1 MATREGVFRNSSE
14 ALLNSLSTLRHYNL
28 ALVATLII
36 KYNINII
43 VALALLKLIYL
54 LIIIY
59 LLSLS
64 LLLSIALFFKLIL
77 ELILKLITFD

>member
-14 ALLNSLSTLRHYNL
+14 ALLNSLSIIRHYNL

-36 KYNINII
+36 KYIINII

-59 LLSLS
+59 LLSL
-64 LLLSIALFFKLIL
+64 LLFLIFRF
-77 ELILKLITFD
+77 I

>member
-14 ALLNSLSTLRHYNL
+14 ALLNSLSIIRHYNL

-36 KYNINII
+36 KYIINII
-43 VALALLKLIYL
+43 VAFALLKLLYL

-64 LLLSIALFFKLIL
+64 LLLPSHYSLN
-77 ELILKLITFD
+77 